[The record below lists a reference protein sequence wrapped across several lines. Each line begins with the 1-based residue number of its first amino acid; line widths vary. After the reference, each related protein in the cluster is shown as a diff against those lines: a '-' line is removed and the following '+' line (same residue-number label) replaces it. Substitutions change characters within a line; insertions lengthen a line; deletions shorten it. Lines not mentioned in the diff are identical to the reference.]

1 MERQQLVRVVV
12 VRQQLVGQLMVREQ
26 LVRLV
31 VVQLVVV
38 RQLVVRK
45 QLVGLLVVR
54 QQLVRQQLVDSE
66 LELAERGSNFL
77 HGPPALPGGPFG
89 CQAGVVARVV
99 IITTPTP
106 SAHTGQGGDCSG
118 LGGTGSSYARIS
130 AAARW
135 TARMIGW

>member
-1 MERQQLVRVVV
+1 MVQLLV
-12 VRQQLVGQLMVREQ
+12 VRQQLVGQQ
-26 LVRLV
+26 LVR
-31 VVQLVVV
+31 Q
-38 RQLVVRK
+38 